1 MVTLWVCA
9 SRWTEVWGFIGSW
22 RKKQTKMAGVLK
34 IIIIFVIFSLSVEC
48 RKDKVFCAICGKGL
62 TASKSQRRAQF
73 RAVSGNICDI
83 VSCFG
88 LPTDTSRI
96 DGVLCNS
103 CRTALLKYRKT
114 GKKSLH
120 VSSDRVQTCNFC
132 AWKLNKTLWDSS
144 KCLSVYMVIITALA
158 PPPPNPQCPDQ
169 LHYPGLSSVNV
180 SELPHPNP

>member
-1 MVTLWVCA
+1 MVTLRVCA
-9 SRWTEVWGFIGSW
+9 SRWTEVCGFIGSW

-62 TASKSQRRAQF
+62 TASKSQRRAQS
-73 RAVSGNICDI
+73 RAVSGNISDI

-88 LPTDTSRI
+88 LPADTSRI
-96 DGVLCNS
+96 DGILCNS

-114 GKKSLH
+114 EKKSLH
-120 VSSDRVQTCNFC
+120 VSSNRVQTCYLC

-158 PPPPNPQCPDQ
+158 PPPTPSVQT
-169 LHYPGLSSVNV
+169 SSTTLDYQV
-180 SELPHPNP
+180 

>member
-1 MVTLWVCA
+1 MPWNRRCVWSHFSLLCVTDRNTRCLA
-9 SRWTEVWGFIGSW
+9 
-22 RKKQTKMAGVLK
+22 
-34 IIIIFVIFSLSVEC
+34 FSQNNPDYSKLPHCNNGGCFENYHHLRYLFSLLSVEY

-73 RAVSGNICDI
+73 CAVSGNISDI

-114 GKKSLH
+114 GKKSI
-120 VSSDRVQTCNFC
+120 SSDRLQTCNLC
-132 AWKLNKTLWDSS
+132 AWKLNTT
-144 KCLSVYMVIITALA
+144 VR
-158 PPPPNPQCPDQ
+158 QF
-169 LHYPGLSSVNV
+169 
-180 SELPHPNP
+180 

>member
-1 MVTLWVCA
+1 MRKPLDGNLWFYWIVAQEANQNGGCFENYHHL
-9 SRWTEVWGFIGSW
+9 RY
-22 RKKQTKMAGVLK
+22 L
-34 IIIIFVIFSLSVEC
+34 FSLCEVQKVKC

-73 RAVSGNICDI
+73 RAVSGNISDI

-120 VSSDRVQTCNFC
+120 VSSHRVQTCNLC
-132 AWKLNKTLWDSS
+132 A
-144 KCLSVYMVIITALA
+144 
-158 PPPPNPQCPDQ
+158 
-169 LHYPGLSSVNV
+169 
-180 SELPHPNP
+180 